1 MPLTPKDPCGHCGNN
16 DAVNF
21 RQYRTKDNVFIGKCC
36 KKCGIEWLKA
46 DYLSPASRNC
56 CDIQDSVSEVLYEN
70 TPIKPEVNKAFQ
82 VQSARTKIDTKY
94 AAEILKPTDHIT
106 WHRVKGIWHH
116 SIVSEVNQDKNEIIV
131 IHWNKKGS
139 DLQIYEETLT
149 MNPTGDSLFNQM
161 YRIDYPEEIKAANA
175 PELVLARARSRVG
188 DTGYGLLT
196 DNCEAFAT
204 YCKTGIAK
212 SHQVIWLVEKI
223 KESCGLGNIRTIA
236 KHGVRFISKVTNN
249 IPQAAGEIIPA
260 EVIEEALNGSQAVGA
275 GILLVIETGF
285 VIWDLSQAY
294 AERKDSKISKNDFV
308 EASVRRIFEGIVSA
322 GFAIGCSIGLEI
334 GIGALFGLLFGPV
347 GAVVGGIVGGLIGG
361 IAGGAVGRAIGTWGG
376 SVTGKMMKIS
386 ELKPGDHIVL
396 KGWFFHP
403 RCHAI
408 VVDYKADDETEG
420 KLLVIR
426 NTHERGVVE
435 EWLTFEQPLF
445 RVEYKKGACLD
456 PEQVIE
462 NARSKL
468 GHTRYNLATYNCK
481 TFARECKTIAQI

>member
-1 MPLTPKDPCGHCGNN
+1 MAITPKDPCGHCGNN
-16 DAVNF
+16 DADNF
-21 RQYRTKDNVFIGKCC
+21 RQYRTKDGDFMGKYC

-56 CDIQDSVSEVLYEN
+56 CDIQDSAFLGTEVLYEN
-70 TPIKPEVNKAFQ
+70 TPMESEVNEAFQ

-106 WHRVKGIWHH
+106 WHRVIGHWHH

-131 IHWNKKGS
+131 IHWYKKGS
-139 DLQIYEETLT
+139 DLQIYEESMA
-149 MNPTGDSLFNQM
+149 MNSTGNSLFNQM
-161 YRIDYPEEIKAANA
+161 YRIDYPKEVKAANA

-223 KESCGLGNIRTIA
+223 KESCGLGNVGAIA
-236 KHGVRFISKVTNN
+236 KHGVRYISKVTHN
-249 IPQAAGEIIPA
+249 IPLAAGEIIPA
-260 EVIEEALNGSQAVGA
+260 KVIEQALSGSQAVGA
-275 GILLVIETGF
+275 GVVLVLETGF

-308 EASVRRIFEGIVSA
+308 EASVRRIVEGIVST
-322 GFAIGCSIGLEI
+322 GLAITCSIGLEI
-334 GIGALFGLLFGPV
+334 GIGVLFGCLFGPV
-347 GAVVGGIVGGLIGG
+347 GAIVGGIVGGLIGG
-361 IAGGAVGRAIGTWGG
+361 ITGNAVGRAIGTWGG
-376 SVTGKMMKIS
+376 SVAGKMIARRFSDDRSVMKVS
-386 ELKPGDHIVL
+386 DLKPGDHIVL
-396 KGWFFHP
+396 NGWFFHP

-408 VVDYKADDETEG
+408 VVDYKEADDDDGDHDNAQETEG

-426 NTHERGVVE
+426 NTHEHGVIE
-435 EWLTFEQPLF
+435 EWMKFEQPLF
-445 RVEYKKGACLD
+445 RVEYKKVHVWTQRRPLQMPG
-456 PEQVIE
+456 Q
-462 NARSKL
+462 R
-468 GHTRYNLATYNCK
+468 
-481 TFARECKTIAQI
+481 